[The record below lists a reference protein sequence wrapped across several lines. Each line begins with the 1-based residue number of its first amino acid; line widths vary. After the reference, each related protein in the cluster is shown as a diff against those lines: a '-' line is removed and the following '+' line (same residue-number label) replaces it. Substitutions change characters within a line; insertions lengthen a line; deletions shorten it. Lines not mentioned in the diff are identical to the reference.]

1 MKLKKLKF
9 VILAGVVMA
18 LVAFSRPAEKY
29 FEIAKSLDIF
39 TTLFKEVNA
48 YYVDEV
54 DPRKLVDKGI
64 SSMLESLDPYTHYIP
79 EEELE
84 AFSIQ
89 TTGQYAG
96 IGALIGQ
103 VNKKTV
109 VTHPYFGFAAFRN
122 GVKVG

>member
-1 MKLKKLKF
+1 MRRNVKKF
-9 VILAGVVMA
+9 IGLAIVLMVVA
-18 LVAFSRPAEKY
+18 LVSFRTPGEKY

-39 TTLFKEVNA
+39 ATLFKEVNSF
-48 YYVDEV
+48 YVDEV
-54 DPRKLVDKGI
+54 DPKKLVETGI
-64 SSMLESLDPYTHYIP
+64 NGMLNQLDPYTDFIP

-96 IGALIGQ
+96 VGALIGV

-109 VTHPYFGFAAFRN
+109 ITNPYVGFPAER
-122 GVKVG
+122 GRY